1 MRFDGLDPMILPERQ
16 NNANPGIRLVGAFP
30 NAVLLCLLLVAV
42 AVVYQPVE
50 HCDFVVYDDPAYF
63 TSNPHVLNGLTTAD
77 VAWAFVTGRTGNWHP
92 LTWLSL
98 MLDVELFG
106 RGPAGPHFTNL
117 LFHLANT
124 GLLFLL
130 LRCLTAATWRSAF
143 VAALFALHPLHV
155 ESVAW
160 ISERKD
166 VLSTFFG
173 LLALL
178 FYTGYARR
186 VTGDTCRKT
195 RTGEIAP
202 ASDPFPVTR
211 HSSLLY
217 ALSLLFFAFSLM
229 SKAMWVTLPLVML
242 LLDWWPLGRAS
253 SAGCRVP
260 GDNNSD
266 AQRSTLS
273 HLFFEKWPFF
283 LLSLVSCVVTFI
295 VQRHAGAI
303 GGLVK
308 VSLAGRIEN
317 AFVSY
322 ARYLGK
328 TFWPVA
334 LANPYPHPGHWELWR
349 VVSAALLVVCL
360 SVAAVRLGRKF
371 PFVPTGWFWF
381 VVTLLPVIGLVQVG
395 VQSMAD
401 RYTYAPLIGIFI
413 MVVWVLNELGA
424 NRHGLKPAAG
434 ILALLLLVACGF
446 RTRDQIGCWQNSGTL
461 FAHTLA
467 LTKNN
472 FVAWNNLGTY
482 LAGQGNMTEAEDCC
496 AKSLQINPHN
506 FEALCNLGNIMTK
519 LGRLN
524 EAVDYYQRALQ
535 IAPGHADALSNL
547 GLILMARKQYAEA
560 IVDFELALKAN
571 PDSVSAH
578 NNLAAVLFAQ
588 RRFGEAA
595 RHYREALRLQPDNPI
610 LYSNLGDAL
619 VWQGQTAE
627 AANCYQAALRLAP
640 DDARIRAKLQ
650 ALGGGNPE

>member
-1 MRFDGLDPMILPERQ
+1 MILPERQ

-77 VAWAFVTGRTGNWHP
+77 VAWAFATGRTGNWHP

-106 RGPAGPHFTNL
+106 HGPAGPHFTNL

-186 VTGDTCRKT
+186 VTGDKWQV
-195 RTGEIAP
+195 TGLGKVIP
-202 ASDPFPVTR
+202 ASFMSRVTCHVSR
-211 HSSLLY
+211 FYWL
-217 ALSLLFFAFSLM
+217 ALLFFAFSLM

-242 LLDWWPLGRAS
+242 LLDWWPLERFKVQGSRFKVQS
-253 SAGCRVP
+253 
-260 GDNNSD
+260 
-266 AQRSTLS
+266 LI
-273 HLFFEKWPFF
+273 LEKIPFF
-283 LLSLVSCVVTFI
+283 LLSMVSCVVTFI

-334 LANPYPHPGHWELWR
+334 LANPYPHPGHWELWL

-360 SVAAVRLGRKF
+360 SVAAVWLGRKF

-381 VVTLLPVIGLVQVG
+381 VVTLVPVIGLVQVG

-401 RYTYAPLIGIFI
+401 RYTYAPLIGVFI
-413 MVVWVLNELGA
+413 MVAWGLNELGA

-472 FVAWNNLGTY
+472 FIAWNNLGTY
-482 LAGQGNMTEAEDCC
+482 LAEQGNMTEAGDCC

-506 FEALCNLGNIMTK
+506 FEAFCNLGNIMTK
-519 LGRLN
+519 LGRLD
-524 EAVDYYQRALQ
+524 EAMDYYQRALQ
-535 IAPGHADALSNL
+535 IVPGHADALSNL
-547 GLILMARKQYAEA
+547 GLILMSRKQYAEA

-627 AANCYQAALRLAP
+627 AVNCYQAALRLAP